1 MGRINILDFE
11 IANLIAAG
19 EVVERPSSV
28 MKELIENSIDSG
40 ATEIVAEIKRGGV
53 ALIRVSDNGCG
64 IEKDDLPVSLKRHA
78 TSKIRTR
85 DDLDGIVTLGFRGEA
100 LAAISSVSVMTI
112 ITKTKEAS
120 VGSMLIAEGGTVTD
134 MSDVGAADGTTVVVE
149 NLFYNVPARR
159 KFLKKDSTEAMNVS
173 ALVEKVAL
181 SRPDISI
188 QLLIDGTE
196 RFKTPGNGKLLDTI
210 YAVFGKEFS
219 GKLIAA
225 NGVANGITVSG
236 YIGRSDNTRKNRNL
250 QNVFINGRY
259 VKSLTAMAAIEKAYT
274 SYIAPEA
281 FPVCVLFLD
290 MNPSTVDVNVHPAKL
305 EVKFANE
312 QPVFEAVYYTVKRAL
327 EEHEYRPEMQLAS
340 GRKNDRNPLGAF
352 VPIGAD
358 TKGKQISLGDSSIKG
373 TSFAQ
378 PEEYRGNRIDLSK
391 YGIDINSPI
400 KMRSAAGESLRPST
414 QHEAARGDAQRENK
428 ETPYTIQHSTSD
440 TPRSRS
446 SKIDGSSTELSPKE
460 SLEVLERLSS
470 AESDLSYGIPQPQ
483 NLGSYTREEE
493 RVEPQNLV
501 SDTFGEK
508 EQPQDPASY
517 AFGEGREQS
526 CGKGAYSTNTERE
539 GAAINRQ
546 NSLGVPSSES
556 YEKQGVDTSE
566 YRIIGEAFNCYVM
579 VEYHD
584 ELLIIDK
591 HAAHERIIFEDLK
604 RDRENDGR
612 VASQEL
618 LLPLTV
624 LLTSDELAAAD
635 EYRETFESVGFSI
648 EVCQGSVNIKAI
660 PSMVSTKNAEAL
672 LQEML
677 DDIIRGT
684 GDPEFN
690 EKLRRERALY
700 QVACKAAIKG
710 GRVYDRSI
718 IEWLVGRVLALPDI
732 TVCPHGR
739 PIAYKLTKAMLDKQ
753 FDRIK

>member
-188 QLLIDGTE
+188 QLLIDGAE

-327 EEHEYRPEMQLAS
+327 EEHEYRPEMQLAN

-373 TSFAQ
+373 ASFAQ

-414 QHEAARGDAQRENK
+414 QHEAVRGDAQRENK
-428 ETPYTIQHSTSD
+428 DTPYSIQKHNTSD
-440 TPRSRS
+440 TPRGQS
-446 SKIDGSSTELSPKE
+446 SEIDSSSTELSPKE
-460 SLEVLERLSS
+460 SLEMLERLSS
-470 AESDLSYGIPQPQ
+470 AEPDTSYSIPQPQ
-483 NLGSYTREEE
+483 NLG
-493 RVEPQNLV
+493 L
-501 SDTFGEK
+501 DTFGGK
-508 EQPQDPASY
+508 EQPQGHTSY
-517 AFGEGREQS
+517 AFGDGREQT
-526 CGKGAYSTNTERE
+526 CGTGAYSTNTERE
-539 GAAINRQ
+539 GVDINRQ
-546 NSLGVPSSES
+546 NSLGVPSSEG

-684 GDPEFN
+684 GDPELN